1 MNQSQLD
8 TRAIEI
14 SRVALEKIERHEA
27 VCEVKED
34 ARQKTMA
41 EIKKI
46 VESFGERFDHRM
58 DRLMLYIIAGLGGAA
73 LAVFVAVLPWRVL

>member
-1 MNQSQLD
+1 MNQSSLD

-27 VCEVKED
+27 FCEIKHD
-34 ARQKTMA
+34 ALQKTMA
-41 EIKKI
+41 EIKGG
-46 VESFGERFDHRM
+46 VESLGARM

-73 LAVFVAVLPWRVL
+73 VAVLAALLQWRPL